1 MIFVEVKWE
10 DKFEK
15 KPGGVPLFV
24 FLFIDTCWM
33 ANLSKYVTNL
43 EVYQIFPELSP
54 CFFLFHLSLTIPE
67 AFWPSA

>member
-15 KPGGVPLFV
+15 KPGGVPQFM
-24 FLFIDTCWM
+24 FLFIDIWM

-54 CFFLFHLSLTIPE
+54 FLLVSFKFNYT
-67 AFWPSA
+67 